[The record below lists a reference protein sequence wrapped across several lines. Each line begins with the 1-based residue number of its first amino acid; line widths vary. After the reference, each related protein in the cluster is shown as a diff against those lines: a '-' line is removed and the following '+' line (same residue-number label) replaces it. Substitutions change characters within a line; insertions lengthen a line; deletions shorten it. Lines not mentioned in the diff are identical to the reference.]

1 MIPIY
6 FQRATRFHLKKKT
19 NLTTELAK
27 HGSHDQSRHS
37 PRGAGGLLQN
47 LPMQLNPVSAAV
59 DEVFRETTNM
69 AAANDLARAK
79 SSIWAGSR
87 ASEPKVAAD
96 ALGTARLAIGNAA
109 RKLSSER
116 APLAIKLSDAS
127 QRLKLIVEVLRGPEG

>member
-1 MIPIY
+1 M
-6 FQRATRFHLKKKT
+6 
-19 NLTTELAK
+19 TEIFGNKVRVVLK
-27 HGSHDQSRHS
+27 HGSHDQSTHS
-37 PRGAGGLLQN
+37 PHGRGSRGLIQN

-96 ALGTARLAIGNAA
+96 ALGTARLAIGSAA
-109 RKLSSER
+109 RKLSRER

-127 QRLKLIVEVLRGPEG
+127 QRLKLIVEVLRGPEGG